1 MPEEA
6 RLPRPTLQ
14 VLSRLHRSYAGE
26 RRRLARYLHDQVAH
40 TLVIALNSLE
50 LHEAHIQ
57 DDPAHAL
64 DLLRGAMGTVRQ
76 ALEAVRALSLDL
88 RGHEVDDGL
97 ESALTEYLRTIAA
110 PNVQWTVQVT
120 GHEAG
125 LPEDVRDELYL
136 ILREAAHNTLI
147 HASARHLEIV
157 VETGPDSV
165 RAVAKDD
172 GRGFDVDR
180 HVAGSGLAGMR
191 ERAQLLG
198 GTTEVAS
205 RPGGGTRI
213 AVEIPLLTEAEREG

>member
-14 VLSRLHRSYAGE
+14 VLSRLHRSYASE

-64 DLLRGAMGTVRQ
+64 DLLRGAMRTVRQ

-88 RGHEVDDGL
+88 RSREVHDGL
-97 ESALTEYLRTIAA
+97 ESALSEYLQTVAS

-147 HASARHLEIV
+147 HSSARNLDIL

-165 RAVAKDD
+165 RAVARDD
-172 GRGFDVDR
+172 GHGFDVDR
-180 HVAGSGLAGMR
+180 NIAGSGLAGMR

-198 GTTEVAS
+198 GSTEVAS
-205 RPGGGTRI
+205 KPGGGTRI
-213 AVEIPLLTEAEREG
+213 TVEIPLLAQAERQH